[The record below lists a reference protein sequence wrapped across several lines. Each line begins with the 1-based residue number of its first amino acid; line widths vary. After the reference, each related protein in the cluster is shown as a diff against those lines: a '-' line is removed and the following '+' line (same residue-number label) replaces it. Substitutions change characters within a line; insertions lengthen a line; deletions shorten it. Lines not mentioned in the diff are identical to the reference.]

1 MSALA
6 EKWISF
12 LEIKKK
18 KKNKTHMNN
27 GSVTSGVWD
36 FFQFI
41 YKKGRVFCLVG
52 FFLTETSPAI

>member
-1 MSALA
+1 MSTLE

-18 KKNKTHMNN
+18 KDMNN

-36 FFQFI
+36 FFGLFI
-41 YKKGRVFCLVG
+41 KKGGVF
-52 FFLTETSPAI
+52 FSTETSPVI

>member
-18 KKNKTHMNN
+18 KTKTHMNN

-36 FFQFI
+36 FFSLFI
-41 YKKGRVFCLVG
+41 KKAG
-52 FFLTETSPAI
+52 FFVWLGFF